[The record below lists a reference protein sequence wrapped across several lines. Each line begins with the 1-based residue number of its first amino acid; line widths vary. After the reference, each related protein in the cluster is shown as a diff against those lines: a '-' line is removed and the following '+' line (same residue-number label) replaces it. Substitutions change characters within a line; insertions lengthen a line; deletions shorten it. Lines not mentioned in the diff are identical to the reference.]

1 MAIARY
7 FDNYNPELLKLIPP
21 DAKTVLEI
29 GCGTGALCEAYRRM
43 NSGFQWVGIES
54 NKEACEIA
62 STRLAFALNSRIEEC
77 FFVYRQSLGFLAQKR
92 YGT

>member
-1 MAIARY
+1 MAIAQY

-43 NSGFQWVGIES
+43 NPQVEWFGVV
-54 NKEACEIA
+54 
-62 STRLAFALNSRIEEC
+62 SR
-77 FFVYRQSLGFLAQKR
+77 
-92 YGT
+92 TMMP